1 MSRSRAQIRALSMGV
16 VMLLATTG
24 VGSARTSQDIEIEGI
39 TEPYLEIEIAAA
51 EMGLLKGIQVAEG
64 DTVKKGQVVA
74 LLDDSVLQAALDIAR
89 SAMNSRARRESA
101 EAECELRSRTLEKLR
116 ELRARNHATQQELER
131 AELQLRVAEGNLL
144 AVIEEQEVRQL
155 EYEKILAQLR
165 QRQIVSPIDGVVTRV
180 FRDQGEFVPLSDP
193 EIMTVVQLDSL
204 LVVFSVPAPV
214 CDRLELRQS
223 ATVQFT
229 LSQTT
234 VSGEIE
240 YISPIVDPQ
249 SGTKR
254 VRVRLSNHDKDLP
267 CGASCRL
274 ILD

>member
-1 MSRSRAQIRALSMGV
+1 MGV